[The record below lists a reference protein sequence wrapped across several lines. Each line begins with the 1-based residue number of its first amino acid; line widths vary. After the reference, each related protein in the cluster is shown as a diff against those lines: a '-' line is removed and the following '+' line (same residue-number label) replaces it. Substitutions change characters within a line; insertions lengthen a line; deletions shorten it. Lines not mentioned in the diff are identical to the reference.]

1 MFVYTWRKRQR
12 HQQILS
18 FAIGGFGL
26 SAQFSLFSCIFGK
39 IGRIIGWNPTRRLGL
54 GPFCLEKPGSATLHL
69 CGVQYFIENDH
80 FFFTEKPKII
90 DNFTRHPALYLG
102 TACERELPMVFSKV
116 VLCALFS
123 SKFDFLIT
131 LAKIKCIEY

>member
-1 MFVYTWRKRQR
+1 MFCVGRKMQNINFLKSSRWACDN
-12 HQQILS
+12 ICCVSS
-18 FAIGGFGL
+18 FANVY
-26 SAQFSLFSCIFGK
+26 SMQRS
-39 IGRIIGWNPTRRLGL
+39 RRN
-54 GPFCLEKPGSATLHL
+54 H
-69 CGVQYFIENDH
+69 H